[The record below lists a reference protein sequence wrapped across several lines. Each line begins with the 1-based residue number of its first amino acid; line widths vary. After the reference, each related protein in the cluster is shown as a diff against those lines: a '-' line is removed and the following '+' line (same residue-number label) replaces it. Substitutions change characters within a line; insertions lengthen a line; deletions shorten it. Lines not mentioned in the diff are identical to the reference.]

1 MISSVSIKN
10 FKGFQNF
17 HIKGLAPITLI
28 GGKNNV
34 GKSSFL
40 EALFLLYSAYAP
52 QAFGQQ
58 FSLRGAGNLYHNTI
72 ENWAVMF
79 YNGDVDKPMEIGA
92 QTDDGHYQLTYTIDK
107 LGHAPDISIPP
118 EIMSQVGPLQN
129 ANAPAGVLKSSFAK
143 DGNTLCEIAMYANGM
158 ARTSKKAN
166 GEELPKATI
175 ILTGNVRNFNAQVLT
190 ELDINNRMDMVLDAL
205 RIIEPSIKGISVVP
219 VENRRTMIIN
229 GVPNVQVTTDAEVYV
244 DVGLARKM
252 PLKLMGDG
260 IGHLVNFIIAIV
272 NSRNGI
278 VLIDEIENGIHYSL
292 RKDLWEKL
300 INIAKQFKC
309 QLIATT
315 HSYGCLQSA
324 VEAIGEEEKE
334 DFYYIRLDEDKNRLI
349 HGVTYTA
356 EELRFALQMNMEV
369 R

>member
-1 MISSVSIKN
+1 MLSSISIKN
-10 FKGFQNF
+10 FKGFKDI
-17 HIKGLAPITLI
+17 HIRDLAPITLI
-28 GGKNNV
+28 GGKNDV

-58 FSLRGAGNLYHNTI
+58 FSLRGAGNLYRNTI

-92 QTDDGHYQLTYTIDK
+92 QIDDGLYQLTYTIDK
-107 LGHAPDISIPP
+107 LGHAPDINIPP

-158 ARTSKKAN
+158 ARTSKKVN

-190 ELDINNRMDMVLDAL
+190 ELDINNRMNMVLDAL
-205 RIIEPSIKGISVVP
+205 RVIEPSIKSISVVP
-219 VENRRTMIIN
+219 VENRRTMVIN

-292 RKDLWEKL
+292 RKDLWIKL
-300 INIAKQFKC
+300 MNIAKQFNC

-315 HSYGCLQSA
+315 HSYECLQSA
-324 VEAIGEEEKE
+324 VEAVGEGEN
-334 DFYYIRLDEDKNRLI
+334 FSYIRLDEDKNRSI
-349 HGVTYTA
+349 HVVSYTT
-356 EELRFALQMNMEV
+356 EDLRFALQRNMEV